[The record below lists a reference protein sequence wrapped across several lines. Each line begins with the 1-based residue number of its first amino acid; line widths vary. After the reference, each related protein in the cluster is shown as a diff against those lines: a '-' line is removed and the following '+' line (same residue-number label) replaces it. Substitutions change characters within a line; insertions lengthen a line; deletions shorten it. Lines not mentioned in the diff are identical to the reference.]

1 MFTTYIFLT
10 YNFKRDFD
18 ALYLMLFSSY
28 INGVRQNT
36 GSEFESRQRQE
47 CFISCGKGR
56 TKVLRKLIS

>member
-1 MFTTYIFLT
+1 MFTFIFLT

-18 ALYLMLFSSY
+18 ALNLMFSSY

-56 TKVLRKLIS
+56 TKVPRNLIS

>member
-1 MFTTYIFLT
+1 MFTFIFLT

-18 ALYLMLFSSY
+18 ALNLMFSSY

-47 CFISCGKGR
+47 CFMSCGKGR